1 MIHRLLIPELR
12 GLKHCKLLVNRDL
25 LAFNA
30 HFFYYIYNLLY
41 NSTYY
46 YYKHAKE
53 IKVLTM
59 KLKCKHV

>member
-30 HFFYYIYNLLY
+30 HFFIIFTIYYIILHIITTN
-41 NSTYY
+41 
-46 YYKHAKE
+46 
-53 IKVLTM
+53 M
-59 KLKCKHV
+59 QRKLKF